1 MSAKVVV
8 YAGPTISPDEIRD
21 VVPGARVRPPVA
33 RGDLLAEDWARGDT
47 AVIIDGYYRERLSV
61 GHKEILWLLG
71 EGVEVIGAASMGAL
85 RAAELGP
92 YGMRGVGTVHR
103 MYATGEVDG
112 DDEVAVLH
120 GPASLGY
127 PAGTVAMV
135 NIRYGCREGART
147 DLVPA
152 AIGERI
158 VRAAKERPFAH
169 RTWREMGEALGPD
182 AGDALAALE
191 RMIGSG
197 EWDLKRRDA
206 LSALRAAATPPAATS
221 PGSIPPAVT
230 PPGSI
235 PPASVSALP
244 ASAQAMTGPPASGGP
259 VFASVRPAS
268 AASASGRPALTSVP
282 SASGAPGAA
291 RPEPEAPGAAGDR
304 RPERA
309 VSGSPGSR
317 VAGAVLTGIT
327 HNEVLRRRSR
337 REYAPG
343 RWMSDLDLL
352 TAGRLFDPGYPA
364 LHEEVLSGLLRD
376 FAGESGAALEAYTR
390 ARLGVA
396 EGEDLPPS
404 LAAWLT
410 HAEPAALPVAE
421 LLRLVM
427 VRVWPVWQSADWRP
441 AVLSH
446 VRDTGRLREW
456 ADTVARADEATERSR
471 GRLVVPPPEISGRIF
486 LRHWRRDGSSAQV
499 ELARRGYNS
508 AEELGRATRRFFALD
523 VQSGRR
529 ATGA

>member
-206 LSALRAAATPPAATS
+206 LSALRAA
-221 PGSIPPAVT
+221 
-230 PPGSI
+230 
-235 PPASVSALP
+235 
-244 ASAQAMTGPPASGGP
+244 
-259 VFASVRPAS
+259 
-268 AASASGRPALTSVP
+268 
-282 SASGAPGAA
+282 GAPEAA

-304 RPERA
+304 RPEPA
-309 VSGSPGSR
+309 VPGSPGAR
-317 VAGAVLTGIT
+317 VAEAVLTGIT
-327 HNEVLRRRSR
+327 HNEVLRRRSQ

-376 FAGESGAALEAYTR
+376 FADESGAALEAYTR

-410 HAEPAALPVAE
+410 DAEPAALPVAE

>member
-33 RGDLLAEDWARGDT
+33 RGDLLAEDWTRGDT

-206 LSALRAAATPPAATS
+206 LSALRAA
-221 PGSIPPAVT
+221 
-230 PPGSI
+230 
-235 PPASVSALP
+235 
-244 ASAQAMTGPPASGGP
+244 
-259 VFASVRPAS
+259 
-268 AASASGRPALTSVP
+268 
-282 SASGAPGAA
+282 GAPEAA
-291 RPEPEAPGAAGDR
+291 RPEPEAPGTAGDR
-304 RPERA
+304 RPEPA

-410 HAEPAALPVAE
+410 DAEPAALPVAE

>member
-206 LSALRAAATPPAATS
+206 LYALRAAATPPA
-221 PGSIPPAVT
+221 SI

-235 PPASVSALP
+235 PSASVSAMP

-259 VFASVRPAS
+259 VFAPVRPAS
-268 AASASGRPALTSVP
+268 TP

-304 RPERA
+304 RPEPA
-309 VSGSPGSR
+309 VSGSTGSR
-317 VAGAVLTGIT
+317 VAEAVLTGIT

-410 HAEPAALPVAE
+410 DAEPAALPVAE